1 MILPTCNRNL
11 KHILASTGSVVGA
24 SLFAFYSIRYRKAI
38 KKNERGIIMKDFTEK
53 ELRGILRTYGLS
65 SAALLCVCLSQ
76 ISASRHGVSSDFVL
90 YLAVGSLLCSIILFI
105 YYLTKYRKLKN
116 N

>member
-1 MILPTCNRNL
+1 MDGLLWLRTEKQLEGGIAMKDVTEKNL
-11 KHILASTGSVVGA
+11 KGGMRAS
-24 SLFAFYSIRYRKAI
+24 
-38 KKNERGIIMKDFTEK
+38 
-53 ELRGILRTYGLS
+53 GLS
-65 SAALLCVCLSQ
+65 AVALLCVCLAN
-76 ISASRHGVSSDFVL
+76 IPGPAPEEKAGISSDFVL

>member
-1 MILPTCNRNL
+1 M
-11 KHILASTGSVVGA
+11 
-24 SLFAFYSIRYRKAI
+24 
-38 KKNERGIIMKDFTEK
+38 KNFTEK
-53 ELRGILRTYGLS
+53 DLKGGMKATGLS
-65 SAALLCVCLSQ
+65 AAALVCVCLANILGPAPEDKSG
-76 ISASRHGVSSDFVL
+76 ISSDLVL